1 MRRGFA
7 AGAKRVSEWS
17 EPLARWAE
25 PHVREL
31 LQNRFVLSF
40 AVHGVVLFVLLNAW
54 WFGAKRMKPAGSS
67 HGVQV
72 MLLASVGAPKASPP
86 AQHHA
91 VAPRRVVATTATS
104 KIAPEPEAEAAP
116 AVEAL
121 GDGPATILFIQ
132 GFPSQPPQIAGGDLT
147 RDLIVDV
154 QIDETGRVRQTHKE
168 RGMGAGVDDVIIATL
183 LQWVFQPAM
192 RSGKAIPSVQELHFH
207 FDARR
212 NPSCGWECVQLMA
225 N

>member
-7 AGAKRVSEWS
+7 AGAMR
-17 EPLARWAE
+17 LAGWCKPVARRAE
-25 PHVREL
+25 PYVRDL
-31 LQNRFVLSF
+31 LQNRFMLSF
-40 AVHGVVLFVLLNAW
+40 TVHGIILFVLLNAW
-54 WFGAKRMKPAGSS
+54 WFGAKRMRPAGSS

-72 MLLASVGAPKASPP
+72 MLIASVGAPKPAPP
-86 AQHHA
+86 AQRHTA
-91 VAPRRVVATTATS
+91 APRRVVTPTATS
-104 KIAPEPEAEAAP
+104 KVAPEPEAKATP
-116 AVEAL
+116 AVQAL
-121 GDGPATILFIQ
+121 GDGPATILYIQ
-132 GFPSQPPQIAGGDLT
+132 GFPSQPPQMAGGELT
-147 RDLIVDV
+147 RDLIIDV

-183 LQWVFQPAM
+183 LQWVFQPAI

-212 NPSCGWECVQLMA
+212 NPACGWECVQLMA